1 MIFGDTIFLSLMTKM
16 SFKTRF
22 TIGANNSSSS
32 HGVMAMRAL

>member
-22 TIGANNSSSS
+22 SIGESDYKA
-32 HGVMAMRAL
+32 